1 MSAPRDANRIP
12 AIQGTSNAAGVTPVN
27 IGADPVTKRVLVS
40 GTITNPAGEEL
51 ATYDNQSPLDKFGI
65 LYATEYGATYNYIAK
80 YSATGAW
87 IVQRET
93 ISTGIRDYAF
103 QANQDPALSP
113 DTVVTAWT
121 GRATNDYGQYSE

>member
-1 MSAPRDANRIP
+1 MAL
-12 AIQGTSNAAGVTPVN
+12 QNAFEDLALDQTLQDIKDTDGIKKIT
-27 IGADPVTKRVLVS
+27 DPVT
-40 GTITNPAGEEL
+40 ITGI
-51 ATYDNQSPLDKFGI
+51 QPLDKFGI

-103 QANQDPALSP
+103 QGNQSPALDP
-113 DTVVTAWT
+113 DTVITAFS

>member
-1 MSAPRDANRIP
+1 MAKVEITELLNR
-12 AIQGTSNAAGVTPVN
+12 QHDQAAGIDTHKVSIYGYDPIAGTPRRIAVN
-27 IGADPVTKRVLVS
+27 PDGEVRLNKYPV
-40 GTITNPAGEEL
+40 
-51 ATYDNQSPLDKFGI
+51 

-103 QANQDPALSP
+103 QGNQTPALDP

>member
-1 MSAPRDANRIP
+1 MSVGNGKVGIYSPETDEDVAVINGALNVHLDIP
-12 AIQGTSNAAGVTPVN
+12 VDVSAVATSA
-27 IGADPVTKRVLVS
+27 K
-40 GTITNPAGEEL
+40 
-51 ATYDNQSPLDKFGI
+51 QSPLDKFGI

-103 QANQDPALSP
+103 QANQSPALDP
-113 DTVVTAWT
+113 DTVIHAFTDK
-121 GRATNDYGQYSE
+121 ATIDYGQYSE